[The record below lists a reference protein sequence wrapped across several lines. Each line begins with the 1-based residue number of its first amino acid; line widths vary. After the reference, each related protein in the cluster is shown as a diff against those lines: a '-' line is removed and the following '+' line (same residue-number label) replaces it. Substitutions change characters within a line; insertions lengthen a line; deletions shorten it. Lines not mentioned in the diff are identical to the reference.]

1 MKRPWLGPMHD
12 LRAGWWSEPLRWGV
26 SYFSSRSGAGV
37 LMRTRI
43 RLPFGGELGLTQ
55 VLSEETTLDRQGEF
69 VTMPNDKTLCI
80 SLL

>member
-1 MKRPWLGPMHD
+1 
-12 LRAGWWSEPLRWGV
+12 
-26 SYFSSRSGAGV
+26 
-37 LMRTRI
+37 MRTRI

-80 SLL
+80 PLHETWPEVPEPSRLGPWAGNQEPGL